1 MDVIIENGSMCVFHR
16 AAIWIVKSMLIN
28 GESRALP
35 VFPKFTFR
43 SHGMRFSVWTIT
55 RATRNFQ
62 MKLIHRF
69 NRPISAPNFPQFPG
83 NVPFCPRSLVPPIGP
98 DRLRHGSY
106 VRARVRSDEKYISR
120 NYCVL
125 SDTQQRDGRPRG
137 RKCIFIFNVN
147 GRARMRVTCR
157 VQSMRATRVTGRVG
171 ELNKE

>member
-1 MDVIIENGSMCVFHR
+1 MCFSSCGHLNSEIDVNQWRIESPSRLSKVHVSIPRNAVFR
-16 AAIWIVKSMLIN
+16 VK
-28 GESRALP
+28 
-35 VFPKFTFR
+35 
-43 SHGMRFSVWTIT
+43 TIT

-69 NRPISAPNFPQFPG
+69 NRPISARNFPQFPG

-98 DRLRHGSY
+98 DRLRHGWYAYRSSTSSFRRKIY
-106 VRARVRSDEKYISR
+106 IAKLRVIGGEMEDRE
-120 NYCVL
+120 
-125 SDTQQRDGRPRG
+125 G

>member
-1 MDVIIENGSMCVFHR
+1 MCFSSCGHLNSEIDVNQWRIESPSRLSKVHVSIPRNAVFR
-16 AAIWIVKSMLIN
+16 VK
-28 GESRALP
+28 
-35 VFPKFTFR
+35 
-43 SHGMRFSVWTIT
+43 TIT

-69 NRPISAPNFPQFPG
+69 NRPISARNFPQFPG

-98 DRLRHGSY
+98 DRLRHGWYAYRSSTSSFRPKIY
-106 VRARVRSDEKYISR
+106 IAKLRVIGGEMEDRE
-120 NYCVL
+120 
-125 SDTQQRDGRPRG
+125 G
-137 RKCIFIFNVN
+137 IFIFNVN